1 MIVMLI
7 FDLYSAAHI
16 NKELHQMKKI
26 IASAILTILVGTA
39 VQNSVAKD
47 FLNVSYDPTREFYQE
62 YNEEFGKFWKQKTG
76 QTVNFKQSHGGSG
89 KQARSVV
96 DGLQADVVTLALAN
110 DIEEIVNAGLI
121 EKDWQKE
128 FPSNSAPYTSTIVFL
143 VRKGNPKQIKDWND
157 LTKAGVDIITP
168 NPKTGGAPRWIY
180 LSAWGYALK
189 QPGGNDAKAK
199 ELVKKLYQNVKVLDS
214 GARGSL
220 TTFAERGIGD
230 VLLSWENEALLAT
243 QGLGKNKYD
252 IVYPSI
258 SILAEPSVA
267 IVDKNVNKNGT
278 THLAKGYLN
287 YLYSPKGQELAAKY
301 FFRPRDAKVA
311 NKYSAQFPKIQTFT
325 IDKVFG
331 GWAKAQKTH
340 LVNGAIYDQIY
351 NEKR

>member
-1 MIVMLI
+1 
-7 FDLYSAAHI
+7 
-16 NKELHQMKKI
+16 MKKI
-26 IASAILTILVGTA
+26 IVSAFFAVLSGTSTQLA
-39 VQNSVAKD
+39 IAKD

-110 DIEEIVNAGLI
+110 DIEEIVTAGLI
-121 EKDWQKE
+121 HKGWQKE
-128 FPSNSAPYTSTIVFL
+128 FPNNSAPYTSTIVFL
-143 VRKGNPKQIKDWND
+143 VRKSNPKQIRDWND
-157 LTKAGVDIITP
+157 LTKPGVEIITP

-180 LSAWGYALK
+180 LSAWGYVLK
-189 QPGGNDAKAK
+189 QPGGNDIQAK
-199 ELVKKLYQNVKVLDS
+199 ELVKKLYGNVKVLDS

-243 QGLGKNKYD
+243 QGLGKDKYE

-267 IVDKNVNKNGT
+267 IVDKSVAKNGNAN
-278 THLAKGYLN
+278 LAKGYLN

-301 FFRPRDAKVA
+301 YFRPRDQKAAAKYA
-311 NKYSAQFPKIQTFT
+311 KQFPKIQTFT

-331 GWAKAQKTH
+331 GWAKAQRTH
-340 LVNGAIYDQIY
+340 FVNGAIYDQISAE
-351 NEKR
+351 NR

>member
-1 MIVMLI
+1 MMFLI
-7 FDLYSAAHI
+7 IKPS
-16 NKELHQMKKI
+16 NESKMKKI
-26 IASAILTILVGTA
+26 IASSVLAILSSFTA
-39 VQNSVAKD
+39 HHVAAKD

-62 YNEEFGKFWKQKTG
+62 YNKEFGEYWKKQTN

-89 KQARSVV
+89 KQARSVI

-121 EKDWQKE
+121 KKDWQKQ
-128 FPSNSAPYTSTIVFL
+128 FPNNSAPYTSTIVFL
-143 VRKGNPKQIKDWND
+143 VRKGNPKGIKDWND
-157 LTKAGVDIITP
+157 LTKSGVEIITP

-189 QPGGNDAKAK
+189 QPNGNDAKAK

-243 QGLGKNKYD
+243 QGPDKDKYQ

-267 IVDKNVNKNGT
+267 IVDKNVDRSGNRN
-278 THLAKGYLN
+278 LAKGYLN
-287 YLYSPKGQELAAKY
+287 YLYSPKGQELAAKNN
-301 FFRPRDAKVA
+301 FRPRNAQVAAKYA
-311 NKYSAQFPKIQTFT
+311 NKFPKVQTFT
-325 IDKVFG
+325 IGNVFG

-340 LVNGAIYDQIY
+340 FVNGAIFDQIY
-351 NEKR
+351 TEKK

>member
-1 MIVMLI
+1 MRKI
-7 FDLYSAAHI
+7 FAIALLGFGLNGAA
-16 NKELHQMKKI
+16 Q
-26 IASAILTILVGTA
+26 AATT
-39 VQNSVAKD
+39 

-62 YNEEFGKFWKQKTG
+62 YNQAFGQYWKSRTG
-76 QTVNFKQSHGGSG
+76 QEVDFKQSHGGSG
-89 KQARSVV
+89 KQARSVI

-121 EKDWQKE
+121 RKDWQKQ
-128 FPSNSAPYTSTIVFL
+128 FKDNSAPYTSTVVFL
-143 VRKGNPKQIKDWND
+143 VRKGNPKNIRDWND
-157 LTKAGVDIITP
+157 LTKAGVEIITP

-189 QPGGNDAKAK
+189 QPNGNDAKAR

-243 QGLGKNKYD
+243 KGLGQDKFE

-267 IVDKNVNKNGT
+267 IVDKTVDKNG
-278 THLAKGYLN
+278 HRNLARGYLN
-287 YLYSPKGQELAAKY
+287 FLYSPLGQELAAKHY
-301 FFRPRDAKVA
+301 FRPRNPQVAAKYA
-311 NKYSAQFPKIQTFT
+311 KQFPKIKLFN
-325 IDKVFG
+325 INDVFG

-340 LVNGAIYDQIY
+340 FVNGAIFDQIY
-351 NEKR
+351 AEKP

>member
-1 MIVMLI
+1 MRKI
-7 FDLYSAAHI
+7 FAIALLGFGLNGVAQAA
-16 NKELHQMKKI
+16 
-26 IASAILTILVGTA
+26 TT
-39 VQNSVAKD
+39 

-62 YNEEFGKFWKQKTG
+62 YNQAFGQYWKSRTG
-76 QTVNFKQSHGGSG
+76 QEVDFKQSHGGSG
-89 KQARSVV
+89 KQARSVI

-110 DIEEIVNAGLI
+110 DIDEIVNAGLI
-121 EKDWQKE
+121 RKDWQKQ
-128 FPSNSAPYTSTIVFL
+128 FKDNSAPYTSTVVFL
-143 VRKGNPKQIKDWND
+143 VRKGNPKNIRDWND
-157 LTKAGVDIITP
+157 LTKAGVEIITP

-189 QPGGNDAKAK
+189 QPNGNDAKAR

-243 QGLGKNKYD
+243 KGLGKDKFE

-267 IVDKNVNKNGT
+267 IVDKTVDKNG
-278 THLAKGYLN
+278 HRNLARGYLN
-287 YLYSPKGQELAAKY
+287 FLYSPLGQELAAKHY
-301 FFRPRDAKVA
+301 FRPRNPQVAAKYA
-311 NKYSAQFPKIQTFT
+311 KQFPKIKLFN
-325 IDKVFG
+325 INDVFG

-340 LVNGAIYDQIY
+340 FVNGAIFDQIY
-351 NEKR
+351 AEKP

>member
-1 MIVMLI
+1 MKRVFTSVAFI
-7 FDLYSAAHI
+7 FDYGGSAHA
-16 NKELHQMKKI
+16 
-26 IASAILTILVGTA
+26 ATS
-39 VQNSVAKD
+39 

-62 YNEEFGKFWKQKTG
+62 YNQAFGKYWKSKTG
-76 QTVNFKQSHGGSG
+76 QEVEFKQSHGGSG
-89 KQARSVV
+89 KQARSVI

-110 DIEEIVNAGLI
+110 DIDEIANAGLI
-121 EKDWQKE
+121 RKDWQKQ
-128 FPSNSAPYTSTIVFL
+128 FKNNSAPYTSTVVFL
-143 VRKGNPKQIKDWND
+143 VRKGNPKNIRDWND
-157 LTKAGVDIITP
+157 LTREGVEIITP

-189 QPGGNDAKAK
+189 QPNGNDAKAR

-243 QGLGKNKYD
+243 QGLGKDKFE

-267 IVDKNVNKNGT
+267 IVDKTVEKDGNRN
-278 THLAKGYLN
+278 LARGYLN
-287 YLYSPKGQELAAKY
+287 FLYSPLGQELAAKHY
-301 FFRPRDAKVA
+301 FRPRNPEVATKYAK
-311 NKYSAQFPKIQTFT
+311 QFPKIKLFNIQ
-325 IDKVFG
+325 DVFG

-340 LVNGAIYDQIY
+340 FVNGAIFDQIY
-351 NEKR
+351 AEKP